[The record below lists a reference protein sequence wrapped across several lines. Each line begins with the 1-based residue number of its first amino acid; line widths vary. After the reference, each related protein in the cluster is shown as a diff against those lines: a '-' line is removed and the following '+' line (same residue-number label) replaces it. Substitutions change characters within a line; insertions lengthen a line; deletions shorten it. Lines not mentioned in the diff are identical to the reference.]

1 MKNIIKFFGI
11 VAYIIGTIGGIG
23 YACYSHAY
31 LIAICIAVLAVIAF
45 PTVKG
50 WLKFKD

>member
-1 MKNIIKFFGI
+1 MKRYIQFLGI
-11 VAYIIGTIGGIG
+11 CAYILGTIGGIG
-23 YACYSHAY
+23 YACYCHAY

-50 WLKFKD
+50 WLKAEA